1 MTSHTYTLREI
12 AEHIRAELRGDP
24 HYKIHGIASL
34 DHAGPTQI
42 TFLSNPKL
50 RHHLATTQAGAI
62 IINATN
68 ANLFQGNAL
77 ILADPYCGYAKTA
90 SLFYQAPQ
98 LKPGIHPTAMT
109 GEACKIA
116 KTAAIGAHCVIG
128 DHVTIG
134 ENAILQAG
142 CIIGDNVEIGSDT
155 LLWARVTVYY
165 GVKIG
170 DRNIIHSGVVIG
182 ADGFGMAPDKG
193 VWVKIP
199 QLGTVIIGNDVEIG
213 ANTTIDRGALQDTVI
228 EDGVK
233 LDNQIQVAHNV
244 HIGAH
249 TAIAACTAIA
259 GSTRIGK
266 HCIIGGAVSITGHIE
281 IVDHV
286 ILVGTA
292 TVETSITTP
301 GVYGSGTGLMP
312 FRDLKKNIIRFRHL
326 DEMARRLNKL
336 EQAQHECDGR

>member
-1 MTSHTYTLREI
+1 MTSHTYTLHQI

-24 HYKIHGIASL
+24 HYKIHGITSL

-50 RHHLATTQAGAI
+50 RHHLASTQAGAVI
-62 IINATN
+62 ITAAD

-77 ILADPYCGYAKTA
+77 ILADPYCGYARAA
-90 SLFYQAPQ
+90 SLFYQAPR
-98 LKPGIHPTAMT
+98 LKSGIHPSATIGENCHIAPTAT
-109 GEACKIA
+109 ISAQ
-116 KTAAIGAHCVIG
+116 CVIG
-128 DHVTIG
+128 DRVKIG
-134 ENAILQAG
+134 ENTILHPG
-142 CIIGDNVEIGSDT
+142 CIVGDDVEIGSDS
-155 LLWARVTVYY
+155 LLWARVTLYY
-165 GVKIG
+165 GVIIG
-170 DRNIIHSGVVIG
+170 NRTIIHSGAVIG

-199 QLGTVIIGNDVEIG
+199 QLGRVVIGNDVEVG
-213 ANTTIDRGALQDTVI
+213 ANTTIDRGALQNTTI

-233 LDNQIQVAHNV
+233 LDNQIQVGHNV

-249 TAIAACTAIA
+249 TAIAGCTAIA
-259 GSTRIGK
+259 GSAHIGK
-266 HCIIGGAVSITGHIE
+266 HCMIGGAVSITGHIE
-281 IVDHV
+281 ITDNV

-292 TVETSITTP
+292 TVETSITIP

-312 FRDLKKNIIRFRHL
+312 FRELKKNIVRFRHL

-336 EQAQHECDGR
+336 EQAQNECDGH